1 MVRKKKDIL
10 GERMSYRPF
19 EYEWAY
25 ESWLRSEQSHWLHT
39 EVRLHEDVHDWK
51 TKLSED
57 DKALL
62 TNLFRFFT
70 QGDIDVAG
78 GYINN
83 YLPMFKKP
91 ELRMMYLSFAAR
103 EAVHIAAYSSLIET
117 LGMPDQIYSEF
128 LQYKEM
134 KDKHDFVMQYANGN
148 PEQIAEQIAVFS
160 AFTEGLQ
167 LFSTFVM
174 LLNYPRH
181 GEMKGMG
188 EIVTWS
194 IVDETEHVD
203 GNTKAF
209 RAYIEENRHLWTD
222 ELKQK
227 LYTIAEKMVDMEDA
241 FIDLCYGVNP
251 VMKNLSKDDVKL
263 YIRYIANRRLIGLG
277 MKGIFKGPDG
287 KLVKKNNLPWVDE
300 MINAPIH
307 GNFFEVTVTDYAKG
321 SMTGDWSE
329 IWGSIKDA
337 QPPVKDTSRV
347 VNYTEW
353 KSELTW
359 WDRILDAY
367 YAAKEAIFRK

>member
-1 MVRKKKDIL
+1 MVKKKKDITA
-10 GERMSYRPF
+10 ERTFYRPF

-25 ESWLRSEQSHWLHT
+25 EAWLRSEQAHWLHT
-39 EVRLHEDVHDWK
+39 EVRMHEDIHDWK
-51 TKLSED
+51 TKLGED

-78 GYINN
+78 GYVNN
-83 YLPMFKKP
+83 YLPLFKKP
-91 ELRMMYLSFAAR
+91 ELRMMLLSFAAR
-103 EAVHIAAYSSLIET
+103 EGVHIAAYSNLIET
-117 LGMPDQIYSEF
+117 LGMPDTIYSEF

-134 KDKHDFVMQYANGN
+134 KAKHDFAAQYADGN

-203 GNTKAF
+203 GLTKAF

-227 LYTIAEKMVDMEDA
+227 LYAIAEKMVEMEFD
-241 FIDLCYGVNP
+241 FIDLCYGVNAS
-251 VMKNLSKDDVKL
+251 MRNLDKEDLKQ

-277 MKGIFKGPDG
+277 LKGIFKGPDG

-307 GNFFEVTVTDYAKG
+307 GNFFEVTVTDYSKG
-321 SMTGDWSE
+321 AMTGDWSDV
-329 IWGSIKDA
+329 WGSIKDA
-337 QPPVKDTSRV
+337 TPPPKDPSRV
-347 VNYTEW
+347 VVYTAW
-353 KSELTW
+353 KSELTF
-359 WDRILDAY
+359 WDKLLDSY
-367 YAAKEAIFRK
+367 YAVKQAFNR